1 MMSSKSEVADG
12 SRRDKFSGPKLRI
25 AVGGRILSIPE
36 RDKST
41 TYWSRGLDWEE
52 LLGMR
57 AASMV
62 INGYV
67 QVLSETGEITES
79 DMNELSLSED
89 KAFEAVENVDSAGN
103 KGYDLVAETLLAEEN
118 LSGLQIYDDVFEGDF
133 ISLPHFATR

>member
-1 MMSSKSEVADG
+1 
-12 SRRDKFSGPKLRI
+12 
-25 AVGGRILSIPE
+25 
-36 RDKST
+36 
-41 TYWSRGLDWEE
+41 
-52 LLGMR
+52 
-57 AASMV
+57 MV